1 MTYNRPE
8 PRITLRDEFTLDDF
22 SGSLNQ
28 AAPPDKVPANDF
40 LRFMNARVC
49 DDAKS
54 FERRPGTVKLHA
66 FTKRVLGVYGINET
80 DETRLLACLEDDI
93 QLKSGGAWGSIFTP
107 TKAATSPVQIAQHKG
122 LTFIAGYEKPIMVR
136 AGVGLYP
143 GLEAP
148 AQAPMV
154 AAVSSGGEV
163 LAESYP
169 ESNVDHLGE
178 LRQDAARTLIAQ
190 SFKATKT
197 INISQVKLQLRKI
210 GSPTGN
216 IWVEIHSG
224 TAGTSGT
231 KNASTGILGQAS
243 DNVNLS
249 TLTNAFASVTF
260 TFSGTKPPLV
270 VGSTYFIVVY
280 GDFTVGPSA
289 YALVGFDS
297 SSSTYEDGKYY
308 EVNGS
313 MAWSGNADVDL
324 VFEVNGPPGDL
335 ELIAKAGSEET
346 GAGNVFRNS
355 LARVVLAQ
363 SFTAEKGTRVYK
375 ALLSLSK
382 VGSPSGSLWVE
393 IHSRGDT
400 TIRVKADA
408 PDTIIQVVSTTGM
421 VAGDRIGITLDEIDT
436 PGETLD
442 QTIHFS
448 TISSVTDEDTV
459 VINDAIPDGRWSSID
474 SEVFFQNPTSL
485 TKNTSAE
492 IVGLAS
498 DNLDVSGL
506 QVFPETKN
514 EIFYFTADEPILS
527 AGKTYYIMLYGD
539 FLISA
544 SNYARWSQIPVQAG
558 LEAFKVNSSAA
569 WSLSTPNPFRDYC
582 YEVWGY
588 EVADINAAKYPSSNL
603 DTHNGLREAAAQTL
617 LAQIFHANFD
627 GDITK
632 VQLYLSKFGLPTG
645 NVWVEIHQS
654 QAGTSGSKNSSTNQV
669 GAASDDIDVST
680 LDAFPTFAVKTLTFS
695 GTKPTLV
702 KGTDYFIVVY
712 GSFAVSATAFVKVG
726 MDKDVPETYGP
737 AFDIDSSYEWT
748 SKFGASLVYYIWRAA
763 GDIAGVYSYVVTF
776 VRGGNYPC
784 ESNPSPAS
792 VDVTVVA
799 GQSASLTGIPVSADE
814 SVTAR
819 NIYRT
824 EAGMAT
830 HKLAFQIGDNTT
842 TGEASPLTGVTG
854 VAATDIFTKV
864 GHGLV
869 NGNLV
874 VLRSLTGGAGLVVES
889 PYYVIAAAAD
899 TFQLSLTSGGAAV
912 DFTTDV
918 TTASVVKLTVTDNA
932 DDAGLGDAVSYGN
945 SPPPAGTT
953 IETWDG
959 RLWVA
964 GVPGYDEIIF
974 PSGLD
979 TPEQFDIT
987 YNATCR
993 EREAGKVLKIMEFDN
1008 ELWAFK
1014 AASIW
1019 KIARGGDSY
1028 MVDKIVEDVGLGA
1041 VGSASRCGKDMLIF
1055 LSNLKKIEI
1064 LTPSGL
1070 AKTDVPVSSKVKTT
1084 LASIN
1089 SAAIHKCVAG
1099 NYIERGEYRLAV
1111 PTGTNTEPDT
1121 VIVFN
1126 YLRGTFGL
1134 DTYNHNSTSMNL
1146 TDYSLGERALIQGSS
1161 SGSIYR
1167 VDEAAMTDDGAGITM
1182 DVQTGWFT
1190 TPTKVKIFRTF
1201 LDYILPESMTLSFR
1215 VYRNFKGTASYEKS
1229 LPGNT
1234 PIGLT
1239 PEIRD
1244 TIRARLG
1251 MALRG
1256 KAFSFR
1262 FINSEAA
1269 KLKVSRI
1276 NCEIIH
1282 REKGGGAQAT

>member
-1 MTYNRPE
+1 MTYNRPGY
-8 PRITLRDEFTLDDF
+8 RFTLRDEFTLDDF

-28 AAPPDKVPANDF
+28 AAPPDKVPVNDF
-40 LRFMNARVC
+40 LRFNNARVC

-66 FTKRVLGVYGINET
+66 FTKKVLGVYGINET

-93 QLKSGGAWGSIFTP
+93 QLKSGGSWGSIFTP
-107 TKAATSPVQIAQHKG
+107 TKVTVSPVQIAQHKG

-136 AGVGLYP
+136 SGVGLYP

-148 AQAPMV
+148 TEAPMV
-154 AAVSSGGEV
+154 EAVSSGSEV
-163 LAESYP
+163 LAEKYD
-169 ESNVDHLGE
+169 ETNVDYLGE

-190 SFKATKT
+190 SFKATKA
-197 INISQVKLQLRKI
+197 IDVSQVELRLRKV

-224 TAGTSGT
+224 TAGTSGA
-231 KNASTGILGQAS
+231 KNASTGIVGQAS
-243 DNVNLS
+243 ANVDVS
-249 TLTNAFASVTF
+249 TLTNIFASVTF
-260 TFSGTKPPLV
+260 AFSGTKPALEL
-270 VGSTYFIVVY
+270 GSTYFIVVY
-280 GDFTVGPSA
+280 GDFTVSPSA

-297 SSSTYEDGKYY
+297 SSPGYEDGKYY

-313 MAWSGNADVDL
+313 MVWSGNDNVDL
-324 VFEVNGPPGDL
+324 IFEVNGPPDVSGEP
-335 ELIAKAGSEET
+335 ELVA
-346 GAGNVFRNS
+346 NS
-355 LARVVLAQ
+355 GWDPVPTKDTLRYSANKVVLAS
-363 SFTAEKGTRVYK
+363 SFTVEKEIDVCK
-375 ALLSLSK
+375 VLLPLCQL
-382 VGSPSGSLWVE
+382 GSPIGSLWVE

-400 TIRVKADA
+400 TIRVKANSGNT
-408 PDTIIQVVSTTGM
+408 TIEVVSTTGM
-421 VAGDRIGITLDEIDT
+421 VAEDKIAIALDAD
-436 PGETLD
+436 PVNPR
-442 QTIHFS
+442 TIHWS
-448 TISSVTDEDTV
+448 IIDSITDADTV
-459 VINDAIPDGRWSSID
+459 VIHDAIPSGRSSSIGE
-474 SEVFFQNPTSL
+474 EVFFQKATSL
-485 TKNTSAE
+485 TKNGSAD

-498 DNLDVSGL
+498 DNVDASNLEQCPYSW
-506 QVFPETKN
+506 N
-514 EIFYFTADEPILS
+514 EIFYFTASMPRLS
-527 AGKTYYIMLYGD
+527 AGKTYYIMFYGD
-539 FLISA
+539 FAIST
-544 SNYARWSQIPVQAG
+544 SKYVKWDQVDNWQG
-558 LEAFKVNSSAA
+558 GEAFTINSSAF
-569 WSLSTPNPFRDYC
+569 WSFVLYDHDLSF
-582 YEVWGY
+582 EVWGY
-588 EVADINAAKYPSSNL
+588 GVADQKAAEYPSSNL
-603 DTHNGLREAAAQTL
+603 DVYNGLKETAAQTL
-617 LAQIFHANFD
+617 LAQSFVATFD
-627 GDITK
+627 GDIAK
-632 VQLYLSKFGLPTG
+632 IQLYLSKFGSPTG
-645 NVWVEIHQS
+645 HIWAEIHQS

-669 GAASDDIDVST
+669 GQASDEIDVST

-702 KGTDYFIVVY
+702 KGTIYYIVVY

-726 MDKDVPETYGP
+726 MDKDIPETSGYL
-737 AFDIDSSYEWT
+737 FDIDGSYDWT
-748 SKFGASLVYYIWRAA
+748 QKFGAAMVYYIWRAA

-784 ESNPSPAS
+784 ESSPSPAS

-799 GQSASLTGIPVSADE
+799 GQSVSLTGIPVSADS

-819 NIYRT
+819 NVYRT
-824 EAGMAT
+824 EADGAS
-830 HKLAFQIGDNTT
+830 HKWAFQIGDNTT
-842 TGEASPLTGVTG
+842 A
-854 VAATDIFTKV
+854 AATDNT
-864 GHGLV
+864 
-869 NGNLV
+869 
-874 VLRSLTGGAGLVVES
+874 
-889 PYYVIAAAAD
+889 
-899 TFQLSLTSGGAAV
+899 
-912 DFTTDV
+912 
-918 TTASVVKLTVTDNA
+918 
-932 DDAGLGDAVSYGN
+932 DDAGLGDEVSYGN
-945 SPPPAGTT
+945 SPPPPGMT

-993 EREAGKVLKIMEFDN
+993 EREAGKILKIMEFDN
-1008 ELWAFK
+1008 ELWALK

-1019 KIARGGDSY
+1019 KVARGGDSY
-1028 MVDKIVEDVGLGA
+1028 IVDKVVEDVGLGA
-1041 VGSASRCGKDMLIF
+1041 VGSAVRCGKDMLIF
-1055 LSNLKKIEI
+1055 LSNHKKIEI

-1070 AKTDVPVSSKVKTT
+1070 AKTDVPISSKVKTT

-1134 DTYNHNSTSMNL
+1134 DTYNHNPTSMNL
-1146 TDYSLGERALIQGSS
+1146 TDYSLGSRALVQGSS
-1161 SGSIYR
+1161 AGSIYR
-1167 VDEAAMTDDGAGITM
+1167 VDEDATTDEGTGITM

-1201 LDYILPESMTLSFR
+1201 LDYILPESMTLSLR

-1234 PIGLT
+1234 PAGLS

-1244 TIRARLG
+1244 SIKVRLG
-1251 MALRG
+1251 MAIRG

-1262 FINSEAA
+1262 FTNSEAA
-1269 KLKVSRI
+1269 KVKLSRI
-1276 NCEIIH
+1276 NCEIIV
-1282 REKGGGAQAT
+1282 REKGIGVQAT